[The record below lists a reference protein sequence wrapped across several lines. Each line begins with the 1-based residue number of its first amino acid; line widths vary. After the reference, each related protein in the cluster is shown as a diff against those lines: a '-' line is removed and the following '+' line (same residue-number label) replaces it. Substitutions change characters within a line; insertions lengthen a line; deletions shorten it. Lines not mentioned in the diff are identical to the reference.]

1 MLRVLAT
8 FRSFRITRNRNLDV
22 GRKISLSAMAI
33 DAQTV
38 DTTARLASL
47 RALMKD
53 QDRNVQAFVV
63 PSEDEREQ

>member
-1 MLRVLAT
+1 MLRVLAA
-8 FRSFRITRNRNLDV
+8 FRSFRITTYRNLDV

-33 DAQTV
+33 GAQTV